1 VGFVDD
7 EDYPYA
13 FVVVCEDSG
22 YGSSVAGSIA
32 GTVLCALAEAGD

>member
-7 EDYPYA
+7 DENPYA

-22 YGSSVAGSIA
+22 YGSSVAGTIA
-32 GTVLCALAEAGD
+32 GTVLTALAGE